1 MADLT
6 QVFFEVLFILSEVL
20 LANMIM
26 LIKVDLYSVFQ
37 GLKFVLDLRLD
48 LLSEDLLKV
57 KLPSFMNSA
66 FMT

>member
-1 MADLT
+1 MQLLHVMADLT
-6 QVFFEVLFILSEVL
+6 QVFLEVLFILSEVL

-48 LLSEDLLKV
+48 LLSEDFLKV
-57 KLPSFMNSA
+57 N
-66 FMT
+66 

>member
-6 QVFFEVLFILSEVL
+6 QVFLEVLFILSEVL

-48 LLSEDLLKV
+48 LLSEDFLKV
-57 KLPSFMNSA
+57 N
-66 FMT
+66 